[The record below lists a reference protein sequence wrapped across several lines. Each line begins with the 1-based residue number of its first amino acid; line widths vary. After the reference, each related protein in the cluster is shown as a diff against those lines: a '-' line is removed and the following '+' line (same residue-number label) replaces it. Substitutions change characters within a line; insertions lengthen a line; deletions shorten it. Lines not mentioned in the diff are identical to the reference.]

1 MVVPLQPPTA
11 LATVTRRSSGPAEPH
26 PALHLP
32 LQTTFHSSAMARRT
46 KAASLPHILQWNV
59 RSLRARHVELA
70 CLIEDGRLPFDV
82 LALQETNVEPS
93 SLRLPG
99 YLGYAGDTRCT
110 SPGCHSSPC
119 LDPGHQQQGPRSA
132 VYVRAGLPHVVMDLS
147 DAVSGPLEACAVT
160 VRMGATDTTVVS
172 IYIPPGVNWATPLL
186 TPVLSRIGPR
196 ALVCG
201 DFNAHSREWDC
212 RTTSR
217 AGRILMEA
225 TLRAGLGLLKPPSPT
240 FVTLRH
246 SSTLDL
252 AFTTPGIRYE
262 YRKPA
267 DTWGSDHFPLFLTP
281 TSRRPQEDRTYAVIS
296 WPEFR
301 VRSKEIPP
309 GQSFLDHVAT
319 CAREATTLVRVPASS
334 PVPDLRL
341 LNIRAN
347 RRRQERIA
355 LNTSLPADWTA
366 YRRIDAACRRHARRR
381 HRQSWTRVCS
391 SIQRSSHSG
400 KAWRLLKALVHPE
413 IPRRPILAI
422 AIARAISIEDLAEL
436 MADQFNPPGG
446 SVSSPPPALPTPRT
460 PAAPPGVLAHVV
472 AQCYAAIT
480 AHELQAV
487 LDRPRKRTAPGADG
501 ISHQMLRNL
510 DTPERTRLLEAFN
523 AIWGSATL
531 PEDWPTAVVVPV
543 LKPRKSSRLPSSYK
557 PVSLTSAACKTME
570 AIALFRLTW
579 IARVTNFLPEQ
590 LTGFRRGRCTAD
602 SIVDLVSTLED
613 ARHDGDAV
621 MLVLLNVKAAF
632 DTLPHSVIPEPP
644 GSHWPSAGIYP
655 SLPPGPHL
663 PDSSRRTTKLPTAR
677 RSRNDVALWVRGTPR
692 RIRSMRTSL
701 QRALDAA
708 QAYLSSI
715 GLTVSPAK
723 TEALL
728 YHPRGRRAHIT
739 TLRLG
744 ADGLTWRDQ
753 VKYLGLLIDR
763 RLTWLPAVR
772 ALLPRLRRI
781 GQAVQRLQARDKGCS
796 PSWALRL
803 YHAAATSLVTY
814 ALPLVTLPLAR
825 LRTLELGHR
834 SVLRQCLGL
843 PRISPIAATHAEAGS
858 WPLSLLLLQTALRHA
873 PFPPPPTRPPL
884 PISVDIRSCS
894 RRRIPVAALQQTAA
908 TLLQESLG
916 GHLQVYTDGSVL
928 PATGQA
934 AAACVAPALGAALS
948 CRLRFPANST
958 AAELAGLQ
966 LAADLLLLL
975 PGQQPAVILTDSRAA
990 LQLLRQH
997 QPRQHTVANLTARLM
1012 AIQDA
1017 GRPVSLQ
1024 WLPSHVGIT
1033 GNEAAD
1039 QLAGAAH
1046 TNGSPV
1052 YSKVTQLDFARPALR
1067 QAVRA
1072 LHPDP
1077 RVASGVRF
1085 MRVPDC
1091 LPRRER
1097 TLLLRLRT
1105 GCSWTQARL
1114 HGHDRAP
1121 SSACSFCGADETL
1134 DHLLC
1139 ACPNLEAARRDM
1151 TAGYR
1156 NLGLPS
1162 YSDQDL
1168 LHPERSQTEAFRLLL
1183 EFLQSTGLA
1192 TRL

>member
-1 MVVPLQPPTA
+1 M
-11 LATVTRRSSGPAEPH
+11 
-26 PALHLP
+26 
-32 LQTTFHSSAMARRT
+32 
-46 KAASLPHILQWNV
+46 
-59 RSLRARHVELA
+59 
-70 CLIEDGRLPFDV
+70 
-82 LALQETNVEPS
+82 ET
-93 SLRLPG
+93 
-99 YLGYAGDTRCT
+99 
-110 SPGCHSSPC
+110 
-119 LDPGHQQQGPRSA
+119 
-132 VYVRAGLPHVVMDLS
+132 
-147 DAVSGPLEACAVT
+147 
-160 VRMGATDTTVVS
+160 
-172 IYIPPGVNWATPLL
+172 
-186 TPVLSRIGPR
+186 
-196 ALVCG
+196 
-201 DFNAHSREWDC
+201 
-212 RTTSR
+212 
-217 AGRILMEA
+217 

-262 YRKPA
+262 CRKPA

-381 HRQSWTRVCS
+381 RRQSWTGVCS
-391 SIQRSSHSG
+391 SIQRCSHSG
-400 KAWRLLKALVHPE
+400 KAWRLLKALVHPQ

-436 MADQFNPPGG
+436 MADQFIPPGG
-446 SVSSPPPALPTPRT
+446 PVSSPPPALPTPRT

-531 PEDWPTAVVVPV
+531 PEDWLTAVVVPV
-543 LKPRKSSRLPSSYK
+543 LKPRKPSRLPSSYR

-602 SIVDLVSTLED
+602 SIADLVSTLED

-621 MLVLLNVKAAF
+621 MLVLLDVKAAF
-632 DTLPHSVIPEPP
+632 DTLPHSVI
-644 GSHWPSAGIYP
+644 H
-655 SLPPGPHL
+655 
-663 PDSSRRTTKLPTAR
+663 
-677 RSRNDVALWVRGTPR
+677 
-692 RIRSMRTSL
+692 
-701 QRALDAA
+701 
-708 QAYLSSI
+708 
-715 GLTVSPAK
+715 
-723 TEALL
+723 EALS
-728 YHPRGRRAHIT
+728 
-739 TLRLG
+739 RLG
-744 ADGLTWRDQ
+744 VTGP
-753 VKYLGLLIDR
+753 LLAFI
-763 RLTWLPAVR
+763 
-772 ALLPRLRRI
+772 
-781 GQAVQRLQARDKGCS
+781 QAFLQG
-796 PSWALRL
+796 
-803 YHAAATSLVTY
+803 
-814 ALPLVTLPLAR
+814 
-825 LRTLELGHR
+825 RTFR
-834 SVLRQCLGL
+834 
-843 PRISPIAATHAEAGS
+843 
-858 WPLSLLLLQTALRHA
+858 A

-894 RRRIPVAALQQTAA
+894 RRRTPVAALQQTAA

-948 CRLRFPANST
+948 CHLRFPANST
-958 AAELAGLQ
+958 AAELAGLH

-997 QPRQHTVANLTARLM
+997 QPIQHTVGDLKARLM

-1052 YSKVTQLDFARPALR
+1052 SSKVTQLDFARPALR

-1097 TLLLRLRT
+1097 ALILRLRT

-1114 HGHDRAP
+1114 HRHGRAP
-1121 SSACSFCGADETL
+1121 SPACSFCGADETL
-1134 DHLLC
+1134 GHLLC

-1168 LHPERSQTEAFRLLL
+1168 LHPKRSQTDAFRLLL

-1192 TRL
+1192 SRL

>member
-1 MVVPLQPPTA
+1 
-11 LATVTRRSSGPAEPH
+11 
-26 PALHLP
+26 
-32 LQTTFHSSAMARRT
+32 MARRT

-59 RSLRARHVELA
+59 RSLRARHAELA

-99 YLGYAGDTRCT
+99 YLGYAGVTRCT
-110 SPGCHSSPC
+110 SPGCPSSPC

-172 IYIPPGVNWATPLL
+172 IYIPPG
-186 TPVLSRIGPR
+186 
-196 ALVCG
+196 
-201 DFNAHSREWDC
+201 
-212 RTTSR
+212 
-217 AGRILMEA
+217 
-225 TLRAGLGLLKPPSPT
+225 
-240 FVTLRH
+240 
-246 SSTLDL
+246 
-252 AFTTPGIRYE
+252 
-262 YRKPA
+262 
-267 DTWGSDHFPLFLTP
+267 
-281 TSRRPQEDRTYAVIS
+281 
-296 WPEFR
+296 
-301 VRSKEIPP
+301 
-309 GQSFLDHVAT
+309 
-319 CAREATTLVRVPASS
+319 
-334 PVPDLRL
+334 
-341 LNIRAN
+341 
-347 RRRQERIA
+347 
-355 LNTSLPADWTA
+355 
-366 YRRIDAACRRHARRR
+366 AA
-381 HRQSWTRVCS
+381 
-391 SIQRSSHSG
+391 
-400 KAWRLLKALVHPE
+400 
-413 IPRRPILAI
+413 
-422 AIARAISIEDLAEL
+422 
-436 MADQFNPPGG
+436 PGG
-446 SVSSPPPALPTPRT
+446 SDVRGDLLARVPRPQQGDPSGPELPGPRSYLRPRGYHFGQGPGQFPCPGPPPPEHQGKP
-460 PAAPPGVLAHVV
+460 
-472 AQCYAAIT
+472 Q
-480 AHELQAV
+480 
-487 LDRPRKRTAPGADG
+487 APGAHCLDHLPACGLDG
-501 ISHQMLRNL
+501 
-510 DTPERTRLLEAFN
+510 
-523 AIWGSATL
+523 L
-531 PEDWPTAVVVPV
+531 PAH
-543 LKPRKSSRLPSSYK
+543 RRCLPSTRQT
-557 PVSLTSAACKTME
+557 PAP
-570 AIALFRLTW
+570 
-579 IARVTNFLPEQ
+579 PE
-590 LTGFRRGRCTAD
+590 
-602 SIVDLVSTLED
+602 
-613 ARHDGDAV
+613 
-621 MLVLLNVKAAF
+621 
-632 DTLPHSVIPEPP
+632 
-644 GSHWPSAGIYP
+644 
-655 SLPPGPHL
+655 
-663 PDSSRRTTKLPTAR
+663 
-677 RSRNDVALWVRGTPR
+677 
-692 RIRSMRTSL
+692 
-701 QRALDAA
+701 LDR
-708 QAYLSSI
+708 
-715 GLTVSPAK
+715 VSPAK

-744 ADGLTWRDQ
+744 ADGLTWRNQ

-772 ALLPRLRRI
+772 TLLPRLRRI

-814 ALPLVTLPLAR
+814 ALPLVTLPPAR

-858 WPLSLLLLQTALRHA
+858 WPLSLLLLQTGLRHVNRLYHAPDGRALLSRLRRAPDSRMGLLYSTFHRLFGPPVNQA

-894 RRRIPVAALQQTAA
+894 RRRTPVAALQQTAA

-958 AAELAGLQ
+958 AAELAGLH

-1052 YSKVTQLDFARPALR
+1052 SSKVTQLDFARPALR

-1097 TLLLRLRT
+1097 TLILRLRT

-1114 HGHDRAP
+1114 HRHGRAP
-1121 SSACSFCGADETL
+1121 SPACSFCGADETL
-1134 DHLLC
+1134 GHLLC

-1168 LHPERSQTEAFRLLL
+1168 PHPERSQTEAFRLLL